1 VNALDLCEGVEF
13 QKTKISSFIWS
24 RYLSD
29 LFGGF
34 CKTFLGQL
42 SYFFCRLLSV
52 LQLL

>member
-29 LFGGF
+29 LFGVF
-34 CKTFLGQL
+34 AKPFWDNSLTFFVG
-42 SYFFCRLLSV
+42 Y
-52 LQLL
+52 